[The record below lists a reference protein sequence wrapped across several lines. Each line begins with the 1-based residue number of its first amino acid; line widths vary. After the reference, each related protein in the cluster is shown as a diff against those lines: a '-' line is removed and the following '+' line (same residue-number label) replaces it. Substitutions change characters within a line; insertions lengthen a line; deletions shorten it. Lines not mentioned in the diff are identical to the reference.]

1 MPRRERMSSVDTA
14 WLRMDR
20 PTNRMAIVCVLM
32 FDTPLGYDRLKA
44 VLEARWLRYERF
56 RMRPHEDVAGAW
68 WEDTP
73 RFDLARQLKRARLP
87 GRGGPDALKRFVGR
101 LAPRPF
107 DPRRPWWEFHLVENY
122 ERGSAVV
129 VRIHHSY
136 ADGIALIGV
145 LLSLATESPEAPSA
159 DGPEAGTATPV
170 KESGEGL
177 LTQLFEPVAGAAS
190 GALKLSGNVLEQYVA
205 LLRNPQRVIDYARI
219 AGSVAAEVAQL
230 ATMPDDSR
238 TRFKGAAGLDK
249 SVAWTD
255 PLPLDEVKSVGRV
268 LECSVNDVLLST
280 VAGALRRYLVEKGD
294 SAAGVEL
301 RAMVP
306 VNLRPPGDD
315 GRLGNRFGLVT
326 LLLPVGIANP
336 LARLYEVHNRME
348 TLKQSYQ
355 PVIAFA
361 LLGLAG
367 FLPRAVQQE
376 MLDLLANKATAV
388 MTNVPGPQQPLYLAG
403 AKLGQIMF
411 WVPQSGD
418 IGMGVSILSY
428 NGSVQFGLITDA
440 GRVPDPERVIANFRP
455 EFERLLLTVLME
467 PWDGQRE
474 PKLVER
480 ELAAAAKRSQRG
492 AVEKLA
498 RHRGCGAGSARTTR
512 QRSPASP
519 RARP

>member
-1 MPRRERMSSVDTA
+1 
-14 WLRMDR
+14 
-20 PTNRMAIVCVLM
+20 
-32 FDTPLGYDRLKA
+32 
-44 VLEARWLRYERF
+44 
-56 RMRPHEDVAGAW
+56 
-68 WEDTP
+68 
-73 RFDLARQLKRARLP
+73 
-87 GRGGPDALKRFVGR
+87 
-101 LAPRPF
+101 
-107 DPRRPWWEFHLVENY
+107 
-122 ERGSAVV
+122 
-129 VRIHHSY
+129 
-136 ADGIALIGV
+136 
-145 LLSLATESPEAPSA
+145 
-159 DGPEAGTATPV
+159 
-170 KESGEGL
+170 
-177 LTQLFEPVAGAAS
+177 
-190 GALKLSGNVLEQYVA
+190 
-205 LLRNPQRVIDYARI
+205 VIDYARV

-238 TRFKGAAGLDK
+238 TRFKGASGTDK
-249 SVAWTD
+249 AVAWTD

-348 TLKQSYQ
+348 ALKQSYQ

-367 FLPRAVQQE
+367 FLPRAAQQE

-403 AKLGQIMF
+403 AKLAQIMF

-440 GRVPDPERVIANFRP
+440 GRVPDPERVIAGFRP

-467 PWDGQRE
+467 PWDAQRE

-480 ELAAAAKRSQRG
+480 ELAAAGRRSRRAADGKGG
-492 AVEKLA
+492 AA
-498 RHRGCGAGSARTTR
+498 
-512 QRSPASP
+512 P
-519 RARP
+519 RARRGQRANGAAAKPG